1 MMVAMRALMIILLVD
16 ALICG
21 IVVGRLP
28 TEEAEPCLKKSAG
41 QAAEPSQEKSC
52 YEWAKGRE

>member
-28 TEEAEPCLKKSAG
+28 TEEAEPCLKKAAG
-41 QAAEPSQEKSC
+41 QEPKSLQEKSC